1 MNFLTT
7 LILTLVMVVS
17 CGKKESAAKTAAALP
32 AGTVA
37 PSPDATGKI
46 TATAKA
52 GEAITI
58 SAQNLNSKNPYAKFF
73 KMVIPENSLSR
84 DIDITI
90 QDASVVDPVTGNYIS
105 PLMATTGDSTAV
117 VNPIT
122 VVNPFIVSDS
132 SSSSLALSF
141 SINTTKNPVA
151 PTDAE
156 CGVNTTQDSCPVDR
170 CEWQIL
176 DYTAPATSSSCVALT
191 LCVPVSG
198 NITTGQGGQVAPQ
211 LTSDCWQMEDSF
223 PVVQVITG
231 TYYTNAGGAD
241 VTVSPDQTTM
251 SLRTKQF
258 ATFQARTVQNPSGLP
273 QGVYPY
279 GDGVGQDGVN
289 INTGTQAVAN
299 TMVTATDTSTD
310 PNGTI
315 SATVSSTVGA
325 DSYDYFLIV
334 ETSEMVAD
342 PNSGVPACPIEWHF
356 TSPRKNSSPIVLAS
370 QLNVPIATPL
380 SIPLTGLSLT
390 MAELQQANRFNYAAI
405 QSLPLATTGPVVLC
419 MYGKLKGFPLNNGN
433 TVLVTNATNQQITR
447 TLPIVDSQ
455 YIATIDGSSGSAT
468 FDLAAAGIASGTVLT
483 ACVYGND
490 ITGRV
495 AGFPNDYWD
504 FPVGNAPYFVTSANP
519 TGNPSVD
526 PSSYAAVTYP
536 ITTLNLS
543 SVDGSPFIVYLLKNA
558 NKCSM
563 PPAAAP
569 RQINNFI
576 TWTYSPA
583 SN

>member
-1 MNFLTT
+1 MP
-7 LILTLVMVVS
+7 VS
-17 CGKKESAAKTAAALP
+17 
-32 AGTVA
+32 
-37 PSPDATGKI
+37 
-46 TATAKA
+46 A
-52 GEAITI
+52 GEAVTI
-58 SAQNLNSKNPYAKFF
+58 SAQNINSNNPYAKFF
-73 KMVIPENSLSR
+73 KMVIPANALVK
-84 DIDITI
+84 DTTITI
-90 QDASVVDPVTGNYIS
+90 QDASEVDPVSGNYVS
-105 PLMATTGDSTAV
+105 PFMVTTGDSTAV
-117 VNPIT
+117 ANPIT
-122 VVNPFIVSDS
+122 VVNPFILPLDG
-132 SSSSLALSF
+132 SSLALDDNTL
-141 SINTTKNPVA
+141 NTTKNPVA

-170 CEWQIL
+170 CEWNENSVC
-176 DYTAPATSSSCVALT
+176 AALT
-191 LCVPVSG
+191 LCIPA
-198 NITTGQGGQVAPQ
+198 GQSAQTVYP
-211 LTSDCWQMEDSF
+211 LTDNCWQMEDMF

-231 TYYTNAGGAD
+231 TYYTNAGGSD
-241 VTVSPDQTTM
+241 ITVSPDQTTI

-258 ATFQARTVQNPSGLP
+258 ATFQAWPMNNLCGLP

-279 GDGVGQDGVN
+279 TSGEGSGGVN
-289 INTGTQAVAN
+289 INTETQATAN
-299 TMVTATDTSTD
+299 AMVTATDTSTD

-315 SATVSSTVGA
+315 SATVSSIVGA
-325 DSYDYFLIV
+325 DSYDYYLIV
-334 ETSEMVAD
+334 
-342 PNSGVPACPIEWHF
+342 NKLQLLGVGVLHSACPAEWQYNNKY
-356 TSPRKNSSPIVLAS
+356 SVNAQPPIVVAS
-370 QLNVPIATPL
+370 QLNVPIATPINVSL
-380 SIPLTGLSLT
+380 SNATLT
-390 MAELQQANRFNYAAI
+390 MAELQSFY
-405 QSLPLATTGPVVLC
+405 LPNLNLALMTTGPVALC
-419 MYGKLKGFPLNNGN
+419 VYGKLNGFPLNNGN
-433 TVLVTNATNQQITR
+433 PLVVTNPTNVLLNQQITR